1 MSLTELNKSELIE
14 LAKGKKLDYKGTKS
28 ELISRLQAVEPKPS
42 MSVKKE
48 KKLPVKK
55 SKKIDMEL
63 STKEFVNSHYKIIF
77 DRDATIS
84 EIKHYLYHLDDM
96 KTITREEMIAELKA
110 QK

>member
-28 ELISRLQAVEPKPS
+28 DLISRLEVVEPKPS
-42 MSVKKE
+42 TPVKKE

-55 SKKIDMEL
+55 SKIDMEL
-63 STKEFVNSHYKIIF
+63 STKEFVNSNYKLIF
-77 DRDATIS
+77 DRDATPS
-84 EIKHYLYHLDDM
+84 EIEHYLYHLDDM
-96 KTITREEMIAELKA
+96 KTITREQMITELKA